1 MNKPGWPPWKRNTPT
16 FGPRW
21 AGHATAARRSWGS
34 RISGALPV
42 FWQRRGHLSEGRH
55 WLGLFLGAEGAERAP
70 AEVRA
75 AALTGAAWLAEYQE
89 DFGAADSLSEQ
100 ALPLYEALGQTG
112 RVAGMMSHRA
122 MMARDRGRYD
132 EALRPAEAGVE
143 LARRAQDSAV
153 IASASFHLG
162 VVMQERCE
170 FDKAQTAYEEALERR
185 RALRDGGGAAYALL
199 GLGAVSRERGE
210 VPMLEA
216 YCSESLAMSRE
227 AGDPWRTAYSLNSL
241 GLAAAMR
248 GDFDQAQKFLA
259 EALGMFRTHRA
270 RVGIFEALVFW
281 GLVEGYRGRLAA
293 ALPLLQDALR
303 QRWPAGPDYL
313 VVTALEE
320 VA

>member
-1 MNKPGWPPWKRNTPT
+1 
-16 FGPRW
+16 
-21 AGHATAARRSWGS
+21 
-34 RISGALPV
+34 
-42 FWQRRGHLSEGRH
+42 
-55 WLGLFLGAEGAERAP
+55 
-70 AEVRA
+70 
-75 AALTGAAWLAEYQE
+75 
-89 DFGAADSLSEQ
+89 
-100 ALPLYEALGQTG
+100 
-112 RVAGMMSHRA
+112 
-122 MMARDRGRYD
+122 
-132 EALRPAEAGVE
+132 
-143 LARRAQDSAV
+143 
-153 IASASFHLG
+153 
-162 VVMQERCE
+162 MQERCE

-227 AGDPWRTAYSLNSL
+227 AGDPWPTAYSLNSL

-303 QRWPAGPDYL
+303 QRWPAGPYYL

-320 VA
+320 VARVMVAEGDARKSALLSAAAMAWRGRMGAPVPPYRWADVDSTVASAQQALGQEAFATAWKEGQELSPDHAVRLALGPMAG